1 MKAILS
7 VFSIL
12 VFSTFS
18 WKAISQQSFENGSKP
33 KVVVGIVVEN
43 MRPDYIQRFWPK
55 FGENGFKKLYTQG
68 TVCTNVKLT
77 LHSQNYASGMATL
90 YTGVHP
96 SIHGI
101 VNNTWYD
108 RFKKKEIDCTED
120 DYYMTVGADT
130 KEGNASPVNLLS
142 NTLTNN
148 LKILTQG
155 KSKVFSAAINRESAI
170 FAAGHAADGA
180 YWFDIESGRMISSS
194 FYIST
199 FPDWVRLFNSENY
212 ASRYSYRNWVTLL
225 PEADY
230 SEALRDDYLLESG
243 YFGEF
248 NTFPH
253 TISKY
258 LKRTENFKP
267 FKTTPSA
274 NLMIKDFAL
283 QLLKNENIGDDD
295 VTDFVSIVFSSM
307 DYENVSFGPASLEM
321 MDSYLYLDQYIAE
334 LVESIESQYGKN
346 NVLFFLTSNTSA
358 SYPVEYLKN
367 EFHMPVDNFDIERAI
382 ALLTLFLN
390 NTFGNE
396 NWIEHYSDLQV
407 YLDHDLIKQ
416 KGFDLNEVRD
426 AAADFIN
433 QFEGVQLAM
442 PSYQL
447 EQGSSAN
454 GLLEPLY
461 TTYYKNRSGDF
472 LYLLK
477 EGWQPYYKFKK
488 VNYVDQSHIP
498 LVFYGYNMQHK
509 IIKEKYHAV
518 DLVPTLSELLSV
530 PVPDKCQGRIIQQIF
545 ETTK

>member
-1 MKAILS
+1 MKASFLGIL
-7 VFSIL
+7 IL
-12 VFSTFS
+12 AAIFSTQS
-18 WKAISQQSFENGSKP
+18 AKAQQKSENYSGP

-43 MRPDYIQRFWPK
+43 MRPDYVRRFWNK
-55 FGENGFKKLYTQG
+55 FQEGGFKKLYSQG
-68 TVCTNVKLT
+68 AVCTNVKLT
-77 LHSQNYASGMATL
+77 LHSQNYASGTATL

-101 VNNTWYD
+101 INNTWYD
-108 RFKKKEIDCTED
+108 RLKKKEVECTED
-120 DYYMTVGADT
+120 DYYITVGADT
-130 KEGNASPVNLLS
+130 EEGNASPVQLLS
-142 NTLTNN
+142 NTITNN

-155 KSKVFSAAINRESAI
+155 KSKIFSAALNRESAI
-170 FAAGHAADGA
+170 FSAGHAADGA

-212 ASRYSYRNWVTLL
+212 AARYSYRNWVTLL
-225 PEADY
+225 PEVEY
-230 SEALRDDYLLESG
+230 TEALRDDYLLESG

-283 QLLKNENIGDDD
+283 QMMDNEEIGQDNI
-295 VTDFVSIVFSSM
+295 TDFVSVVFSSM
-307 DYENVSFGPASLEM
+307 DYENGAFGPASLEM
-321 MDSYLYLDQYIAE
+321 MDSYLYLDQYLAE
-334 LVESIESQYGKN
+334 FISGVEDRYGKE
-346 NVLFFLTSNTSA
+346 NVLFFLTANTSA
-358 SYPVEYLKN
+358 AYPVDYLKN
-367 EFHMPVDNFDIERAI
+367 EFHMPVDHFNIERAI

-390 NTFGNE
+390 NTYGTE
-396 NWIEHYSDLQV
+396 NWIEHYTDLQV

-416 KGFDLNEVRD
+416 RGLDLNEIRN
-426 AAADFIN
+426 AASNFVN
-433 QFEGVQLAM
+433 QFEGVQLAL

-461 TTYYKNRSGDF
+461 TSYYKNRSGDF

-477 EGWQPYYKFKK
+477 EGWQPTYKFKN
-488 VNYVDQSHIP
+488 VNYSDQSHIP
-498 LVFYGYNMQHK
+498 LVFYGYNIQPK
-509 IIKEKYHAV
+509 VIKSKYRAV
-518 DLVPTLSELLSV
+518 DLVPTLSELLNI
-530 PVPDKCQGRIIQQIF
+530 PAPDKCQGRLIDDVL
-545 ETTK
+545 K